1 MSRKRAVALLC
12 AAALGLAGCTAP
24 SSQNSNGSGNQ
35 GISQQTK
42 ALDPNAKGPA
52 PEVAGARKGGTL
64 IVYSQSTPNTLD
76 PTNTYFVDSA
86 EIEKLVFRT
95 PTQYAFRGGKPV
107 LVPDLTD
114 LGTVSADKLTWTF
127 KMQSGI
133 KYADGSPVKVDDL
146 AYAIKR
152 GFATDVFHYAPT
164 YQKAYFKDGDKYA
177 GPYTGGDS
185 FAGVE
190 TPDANTLVIHL
201 AKPFADLPFYMT
213 FPLFTPIPKD
223 KDTRENYQNN
233 PMATG
238 PYQFDGYTPGAE
250 LKLKRNPNWDPKTD
264 AARHAYVDGWDFK
277 WAQDDVKTQQQVLNS
292 GGPDAD
298 ALNYG
303 NVDSTLVPQLQQ
315 KPTQL
320 LKGDAPCTIVENLDS
335 RKIPLPVRKA
345 LAKAWPVNQILKAGG
360 VSDLV
365 AEPASTIMPPSV
377 PGYTRYQPYPDLT
390 GTGDGDPAG
399 AKKMLQDAGQLN
411 FEISYYY
418 DNTKPIPQ
426 QTNQILTNA
435 LTSAGFKVNAIGV
448 PTAEVRTKTSD
459 FSAPVNIGQGPA
471 GWCSDWPTGGSWFPT
486 LFESHAIADATSW
499 GAQNDPKLD
508 AQIEAVAALPSDQAT
523 AKWADLDKQLM
534 GEYLV
539 IPLYYAKS
547 ADVIGTAIGGA
558 EIDGTLGLPLFQNLF
573 LKS

>member
-1 MSRKRAVALLC
+1 MSRRKAAALLC
-12 AAALGLAGCTAP
+12 AAAMGLTACSAP
-24 SSQNSNGSGNQ
+24 SSQNSNGTGNQ

-42 ALDPNAKGPA
+42 ALDPTAKGPA
-52 PEVAGARKGGTL
+52 PEVPGAKKGGTVT
-64 IVYSQSTPNTLD
+64 VYSQSTPNTLD

-114 LGTVSADKLTWTF
+114 LGTVSADNLNWTF

-133 KYADGSPVKVDDL
+133 KYADGSPVKVEDL

-164 YQKAYFKDGDKYA
+164 YQKIYFKGGDTYK

-223 KDTRENYQNN
+223 KDTKENYQNN

-250 LKLKRNPNWDPKTD
+250 LKLKRNPNWDPNTD
-264 AARHAYVDGWDFK
+264 TSRHAYPDSWDFK
-277 WAQDDVKTQQQVLNS
+277 WAQDDVKTQQQILNS
-292 GGPDAD
+292 QGPDAD

-303 NVDSTLVPQLQQ
+303 NVDSSLVPQLQN

-345 LAKAWPVNQILKAGG
+345 LAKAWPVNQMLKASG

-377 PGYTRYQPYPDLT
+377 PGFTQYPAYPDLT
-390 GTGDGDPAG
+390 GTGNGDPAG
-399 AKKMLQDAGQLN
+399 AKKLLQDANQLN

-426 QTNQILTNA
+426 QVNQIITDA
-435 LTSAGFKVNAIGV
+435 LTAAGFKVNAIGV
-448 PTAEVRTKTSD
+448 STAEVRTKTSD
-459 FSAPVNIGQGPA
+459 DRRQLVPDPVRDPRHRRRHKLGRAERPQAGRPDRGRRRPA
-471 GWCSDWPTGGSWFPT
+471 GRPGHRQVG
-486 LFESHAIADATSW
+486 
-499 GAQNDPKLD
+499 
-508 AQIEAVAALPSDQAT
+508 
-523 AKWADLDKQLM
+523 
-534 GEYLV
+534 
-539 IPLYYAKS
+539 
-547 ADVIGTAIGGA
+547 
-558 EIDGTLGLPLFQNLF
+558 
-573 LKS
+573 